1 MDSDESKKFLFTQP
15 KATITIPFELSR
27 NGFFFTMRV
36 NDGGPL
42 WFTLD
47 SGSAANYLGMDQA
60 EKLGLEF
67 HGTKTVH
74 AAGGQSTKVHI
85 ADGISF
91 ALPGLVSKEHQIHA
105 ASLPGL
111 SQWGR
116 SVDGLLGYNFLE
128 RFTVTIDYDAKQ
140 LTIMEPSRFNYTGPG
155 EILPIQ
161 FDRDQPYVRAMIK
174 VPGKTPRRITLPH
187 RHRITRRSR
196 PSTHRERNRENLRQ
210 SRNTPT
216 RKDPTTRSSR
226 SKHRR
231 RTIQSSDRWRSTPP
245 FQSNLRLYTQKNDT
259 RDYTRVLA
267 AGSLLRLTTRRTSLR
282 SNRNLRTAMNTILE
296 KTWRR
301 RVRLAHGRNGDL

>member
-74 AAGGQSTKVHI
+74 AAGGQSIKVHI

-174 VPGKTPRRITLPH
+174 VPGKPPEESLFLIDTGSQDEVDHPLIGRETGRIFGKVETLQLGKIQLHDLHGANTGEGLFSHLIGGGVLH
-187 RHRITRRSR
+187 RFKVI
-196 PSTHRERNRENLRQ
+196 
-210 SRNTPT
+210 
-216 RKDPTTRSSR
+216 
-226 SKHRR
+226 
-231 RTIQSSDRWRSTPP
+231 
-245 FQSNLRLYTQKNDT
+245 F
-259 RDYTRVLA
+259 DYTRK
-267 AGSLLRLTTRRTSLR
+267 R
-282 SNRNLRTAMNTILE
+282 MILE
-296 KTWRR
+296 TTH
-301 RVRLAHGRNGDL
+301 VS